1 MLRVFRYR
9 HNNIEE
15 EILPVNGIYKVYEL
29 SAYKLEYISD
39 VPILDNKVFLE
50 DLLLDFSIFNVSQ
63 LKIETIRPEC
73 LFIDCFGFSSLRINN
88 EVFNFNVLIEK
99 LKKNDA
105 EEILMYLWKK
115 NKGLYNAFLSKSS
128 TAALNMQE
136 AEISMTSK
144 FINYANSFYDKMLEY
159 STSFKSLPYYVL
171 RPKRE
176 LANYSA
182 SLIDAVSIPWILEN
196 LDTISFSPEFR
207 YDPDA
212 IDFDGKYGIID
223 RLYVNRQTCC
233 YNTYENNIILGSFSR
248 VINKLNSLERE
259 ISNNIDI
266 TRKYSEDDFVDFR
279 DLKKLPYI
287 RLLEESVSIKRKL
300 EKLYSFYKNI
310 FVDAFPK
317 MERPILTP
325 VFINR
330 RHYTNAFKIIQ
341 KLWNTNFDFQG
352 DMLLFNI
359 QKMSYL
365 YEMYNFYLLLDII
378 DKEVKEL
385 KFKENINNNDCK
397 AKYLKSYKK
406 DNLIINFYYEPSFFY
421 EKQSVLNL
429 IRINSQEGT
438 YYKPDFLIEF
448 TSHSEDNIYC
458 ILDAKFSKEKTVGK
472 RLNDCIYKYILNT
485 GIYQKPNRKIDY
497 LYTLAPVDKKID
509 CIKSDLYHPQI
520 GIIPSI
526 PSNTVELQSI
536 ISKIIRKSY
545 EQLNGID
552 VLHNN

>member
-1 MLRVFRYR
+1 MLRVFRCR

-15 EILPVNGIYKVYEL
+15 EVYPVNGIYKVYEL
-29 SAYKLEYISD
+29 SAYKVEYISD
-39 VPILDNKVFLE
+39 VPILDKKVFLE
-50 DLLLDFSIFNVSQ
+50 DLPLDFSMFDISQ
-63 LKIETIRPEC
+63 LRIVTIKPEC
-73 LFIDCFGFSSLRINN
+73 LFIDCFGFSSLIINN

-105 EEILMYLWKK
+105 EDMLMYLWNKD
-115 NKGLYNAFLSKSS
+115 KGLYNAFLSKSS
-128 TAALNMQE
+128 TAALNLQE
-136 AEISMTSK
+136 VEISMTSK

-171 RPKRE
+171 RPKGE

-182 SLIDAVSIPWILEN
+182 SLIDANSIPWILEN
-196 LDTISFSPEFR
+196 LDTISFSPECR
-207 YDPDA
+207 YDPEA
-212 IDFDGKYGIID
+212 IDFDGEYGIID
-223 RLYVNRQTCC
+223 RLYVTRQTCC
-233 YNTYENNIILGSFSR
+233 YNTYENNIILGSFLR
-248 VINKLNSLERE
+248 LINKLNSLERD

-266 TRKYSEDDFVDFR
+266 TRKYSEDGFVDFR

-287 RLLEESVSIKRKL
+287 RLLEETVDIKHKL
-300 EKLYSFYKNI
+300 EKLYLFYKNI

-317 MERPILTP
+317 IERPILTP
-325 VFINR
+325 VFVNR

-365 YEMYNFYLLLDII
+365 YEIYNFYLLLDII
-378 DKEVKEL
+378 EKEL
-385 KFKENINNNDCK
+385 KELDFKENTNRNNCK
-397 AKYLKSYKK
+397 ARYLKSYKK
-406 DNLIINFYYEPSFFY
+406 DNLIVNFYYEPSFFC

-429 IRINSQEGT
+429 IRINSEEGT

-448 TSHSEDNIYC
+448 VSHSEDSIYC
-458 ILDAKFSKEKTVGK
+458 ILDAKYSKEKTVGR

-497 LYTLAPVDKKID
+497 LYTLAPVDKKVDYIE
-509 CIKSDLYHPQI
+509 SDLYHPQI

-526 PSNTVELQSI
+526 PSNTAELQSI
-536 ISKIIRKSY
+536 ISRIIRKSY
-545 EQLNGID
+545 EQLKVID
-552 VLHNN
+552 V